1 MMRPAARHKLPS
13 PIAEFDLVRG
23 VGHSISYSIAFE
35 STAHKLA
42 LFSAGV
48 NTGAPAFESVNPGAA
63 FAARRTSD
71 GCCQRMTVAKI
82 TAIDWVSSIVG
93 GTT

>member
-1 MMRPAARHKLPS
+1 MK
-13 PIAEFDLVRG
+13 G

-48 NTGAPAFESVNPGAA
+48 NTCAHAFESVNPGAA
-63 FAARRTSD
+63 FAASRTSD
-71 GCCQRMTVAKI
+71 GGCQRMTVAAI
-82 TAIDWVSSIVG
+82 TAIDWVS
-93 GTT
+93 